1 MGLQVTTFRGLDGL
15 QQLEADWRSLAE
27 PGDTPYYLDYDWYL
41 EWVRHDPELPHGL
54 CFSVVSD
61 PGVGVI
67 GIVPLQARVERV
79 RRLPFR
85 VWTLLG
91 SVGGDVM
98 PFASSADFLC
108 RAGDDAPRVL
118 AATVDHLVG
127 TRPRRSLLQLGRMP
141 EDSQAWRAAQLLTG
155 THTYSRGAH
164 CGIPTRDRFDELH
177 ARLSRKT
184 RANLR
189 MFSNRA
195 RASGQLEF
203 DVVQPGMQGFEKA
216 YDDFKRVESSGWKAN
231 LAAGGSLVTNC
242 QDNQR
247 RFIEALFRTHSAQL
261 KPMIFRLMLDQK
273 CLAGLVACRRGG
285 TLAALK
291 IGYEES
297 GRRLGPGHLLVEQLV
312 RHCCDD
318 PLLSWVDMLS
328 DASWLQPWRPQMQA
342 HQWVYAPL
350 RGGWGRLAIG
360 LLRLSGSK
368 SDRLV

>member
-1 MGLQVTTFRGLDGL
+1 MGLAVTTFRGLDGL
-15 QQLEADWRSLAE
+15 QQLEAAWRSLAE
-27 PGDTPYYLDYDWYL
+27 PAGTPYYLDYDWYL
-41 EWVRHDPELPHGL
+41 EWLRHDPELPHGL
-54 CFSVVSD
+54 CCSVVSD
-61 PGVGVI
+61 SGGGVV

-108 RAGDDAPRVL
+108 RSGEDAPRVL
-118 AATVDHLVG
+118 AATVRHLVG
-127 TRPRRSLLQLGRMP
+127 ARPRRSLLQLGRMA

-155 THTYSRGAH
+155 THAYARGAH
-164 CGIPTRDRFDELH
+164 CGISTQGRFDELH

-189 MFSNRA
+189 MFANRA
-195 RASGQLEF
+195 GAFGNLEV
-203 DVVQPGMQGFEKA
+203 DVVQPGMQGFEDA
-216 YDDFKRVESSGWKAN
+216 YEDFKRVESSGWKAN
-231 LAAGGSLVTNC
+231 LAAGGALVTNRH
-242 QDNQR
+242 DNQR
-247 RFIEALFRTHSAQL
+247 RFIEALFRARSAQL
-261 KPMIFRLMLDQK
+261 EPMIFRLMLGQE
-273 CLAGLVACRRGG
+273 CLAGLIACRRGG

-297 GRRLGPGHLLVEQLV
+297 RRRLGPGHLLVEHLL

-328 DASWLQPWRPQMQA
+328 DAAWLQPWRPQLQA

-350 RGGWGRLAIG
+350 QGRGRVATG
-360 LLRLSGSK
+360 LLRWSGSA
-368 SDRLV
+368 SERPA